1 MANKNIVTYGASLTS
16 VRENYYSPVAQI
28 FSTGEFVE
36 TFYCFLA
43 KVDPWPEENV
53 PPVPTQDQMNLK
65 KIYKNIFAVEKIGIN
80 NISPVVE
87 RIDWVSGAVYDY
99 YQDNVDML
107 ETDENGFLVR
117 KFYIKNRFDQ
127 VFKCLWNDNGGA
139 VSDEPYFQP
148 GTYSSNNLYI
158 GSDGYKW
165 KYIYTVDI
173 GSKLKFMDT
182 VWMPIPIGRTG
193 PTSLYY
199 PPWQTTPAGSGNID
213 VINVTHGGSGYNPIT
228 NPVTVTVVG
237 DGTGATGSIQI
248 SANVVTDIIVTNQG
262 SGYTYANVVI
272 SSSEGSGATAISPV
286 SPISGHGTDPI
297 SELGCSHVMFTAEFN
312 GDEGGLIPTD
322 IDFRQIGII
331 VNPFSRANYP
341 NPANSAIYKTTTD
354 LGLVSGTGTYISDEI
369 VYQGTSLATAFF
381 KATVLSFDD
390 ATGVIRLLNTTGTPV
405 INSTLFGD
413 SSGTARTTT
422 TISNPDYDIFSGHII
437 FVENRSSIQRS
448 ADGIEQLR
456 FVLGY

>member
-1 MANKNIVTYGASLTS
+1 MANQNIVTYGARLTG
-16 VRENYYSPVAQI
+16 VREQYYSPVAQI
-28 FSTGEFVE
+28 FSTGDFVE

-43 KVDPWPEENV
+43 KVDPWPEEV

-65 KIYKNIFAVEKIGIN
+65 KIYKNIFATKKIGIN

-87 RIDWVSGAVYDY
+87 RIDWESGAVYDY

-107 ETDENGFLVR
+107 ELDENDFLVR

-127 VFKCLWNDNGGA
+127 VFKCLWNNNGGV

-148 GTYSSNNLYI
+148 GTYSSNNLYK

-182 VWMPIPIGRTG
+182 VWMPIPIGRVG

-213 VINVTHGGSGYNPIT
+213 VINVIDGGSGYNPIT
-228 NPVTVTVVG
+228 NPVTITVVG
-237 DGTGATGSIQI
+237 DGTGATGSVQI
-248 SANVVTDIIVTNQG
+248 SANVITDIIVTNPG

-272 SSSEGSGATAISPV
+272 SSSEGFGATAISPV

-297 SELGCSHVMFTAEFN
+297 SELGCSHVMFTSEFN

-322 IDFRQIGII
+322 IDFRQVGIV
-331 VNPFSRANYP
+331 VNAFSRANYP
-341 NPANSAIYKTTTD
+341 NPANSSIYKTTTD
-354 LGLVSGTGTYISDEI
+354 LALVSGTGTYLSDEI
-369 VYQGTSLATAFF
+369 VYQGASLETAFF

-390 ATGVIRLLNTTGTPV
+390 ASGVIRLLNTTGTPV
-405 INSTLFGD
+405 INSTLFGN